1 MTNTWMPKILN
12 VQYANTVK
20 TECLAREWLI
30 RECLKYWMSSTRMP
44 CKLIARECQLLM
56 GIITSPNQTLEQTD
70 LQLVTKHSR
79 TRRSRTRH
87 SVTQFQ
93 FQYIYFKRN
102 RVHNYNKITIIMH
115 NHISRTPGT
124 NLWPWFWIQL
134 PFQQNVYCVQT
145 FKGFNRK
152 VNWKFRIFPNISKIG

>member
-1 MTNTWMPKILN
+1 
-12 VQYANTVK
+12 
-20 TECLAREWLI
+20 
-30 RECLKYWMSSTRMP
+30 MSSTRMP

-124 NLWPWFWIQL
+124 NLLPQFWHCYRCNQVASITL
-134 PFQQNVYCVQT
+134 HTCVTYSKQPSNIRQT
-145 FKGFNRK
+145 WMAGGRST
-152 VNWKFRIFPNISKIG
+152 ITE